1 MQAKHSRTLGNIIS
15 RLAFD
20 AERNNYTDWLC
31 DRLFLRVVSSAGCR
45 AERIIASLL
54 KEWEIH
60 RLKSRI
66 AREIDSTTQPQAPA
80 RGTFFDTLS
89 ARLESVAG
97 MSAILDTS
105 AVLNLVLTDRNTISS
120 RILEMY
126 GVTEEDITEATLHT
140 DENEDNF
147 TFIASTP
154 FSERTI
160 PITNSR
166 SQEPSLL
173 ERFATDLTAAAAS
186 GGIDPIIGRDAEIER
201 VIQILGR
208 RKKNNPVLIGE
219 AGVGKSAIV
228 EGLALRITEGKVPP
242 TLKGKRV
249 LSLDIAAIVAG
260 TKYRGEFE
268 ERINLILGEL
278 RANSNIIVFIDE
290 IHTIVGAGSTQGSL
304 DTANILKPALAR
316 GELQCV
322 GATTLDEYR
331 ENIERDA
338 ALERRFQR
346 IIVEPTTPAQTL
358 RILRNI
364 KTHYEQHHS
373 VRYTDEALQACVE
386 LTERYITERHF
397 PDKAID
403 VLDEVGARVHT
414 NSHNGTITDI
424 TARHIEQIITL
435 MTGIPVEQV
444 SQNEMS
450 RLMSMRS
457 HLELTVIGQPSAVDK
472 VVRSIIRS
480 RTGLKDPS
488 KPIGVFMFVGPTGVG
503 KTHLASELARKMFDH
518 DGALIRIDMSEY
530 SERHNISRLIG
541 SPPGYVGYGEGG
553 QLTEAVRRQPYSVV
567 LFDEVEKAHGDVF
580 NLMLQLLDDGVL
592 TDGLGRKVDFKN
604 TIIIM
609 TSNIGSHPMEYH
621 RSVGYITRD
630 KGDLAALTHS
640 DYRKALEQTFA
651 PEFINR
657 IDNIVVFDTLSSEAI
672 ETIAELELQRLCER
686 TESLGYRIEISD
698 QALRHLATYG
708 YQPHYG
714 VRSLK
719 RQITERIEEPLA
731 QMIITGEIVAG
742 DTIGIECLDEELRL
756 MIKAA

>member
-1 MQAKHSRTLGNIIS
+1 
-15 RLAFD
+15 
-20 AERNNYTDWLC
+20 
-31 DRLFLRVVSSAGCR
+31 
-45 AERIIASLL
+45 
-54 KEWEIH
+54 
-60 RLKSRI
+60 
-66 AREIDSTTQPQAPA
+66 
-80 RGTFFDTLS
+80 
-89 ARLESVAG
+89 
-97 MSAILDTS
+97 
-105 AVLNLVLTDRNTISS
+105 
-120 RILEMY
+120 
-126 GVTEEDITEATLHT
+126 
-140 DENEDNF
+140 
-147 TFIASTP
+147 
-154 FSERTI
+154 
-160 PITNSR
+160 
-166 SQEPSLL
+166 
-173 ERFATDLTAAAAS
+173 
-186 GGIDPIIGRDAEIER
+186 
-201 VIQILGR
+201 
-208 RKKNNPVLIGE
+208 
-219 AGVGKSAIV
+219 
-228 EGLALRITEGKVPP
+228 
-242 TLKGKRV
+242 
-249 LSLDIAAIVAG
+249 DIAALVAG

-268 ERINLILGEL
+268 ERLSQIIDEL
-278 RANSNIIVFIDE
+278 RADRNIIVFIDE

-331 ENIERDA
+331 EHIERDA

-386 LTERYITERHF
+386 LSERYITERHF

-403 VLDEVGARVHT
+403 VLDEAGARVHT
-414 NSHNGTITDI
+414 TTHNATIADI
-424 TARHIEQIITL
+424 TARHIEQVITL

-444 SQNEMS
+444 SQDEMS

-457 HLELTVIGQPSAVDK
+457 HLERTVIGQSSAVEK

-503 KTHLASELARKMFDH
+503 KTHLASELAHKMFDH
-518 DGALIRIDMSEY
+518 AGALIRIDMSEY

-580 NLMLQLLDDGVL
+580 NLMLQVLDDGVL

-609 TSNIGSHPMEYH
+609 TSNIGSRPTKRL
-621 RSVGYITRD
+621 RSVGYQTHAP
-630 KGDLAALTHS
+630 KHHSMPTHS

-657 IDNIVVFDTLSSEAI
+657 IDNIVAFDTLNHKAI
-672 ETIAELELQRLCER
+672 ETIAELEFRRLCER
-686 TESLGYRIEISD
+686 AESLGYHIEISD
-698 QALRHLATYG
+698 QALRHLATHG

-731 QMIITGEIVAG
+731 QMIIAGEIVAG
-742 DTIGIECLDEELRL
+742 DTIGIECLADELRL
-756 MIKAA
+756 LVKAA

>member
-45 AERIIASLL
+45 AERILASLL

-66 AREIDSTTQPQAPA
+66 AREIDTTTQPQAPA

-89 ARLESVAG
+89 AQLESVAG
-97 MSAILDTS
+97 VSATLDTS
-105 AVLNLVLTDRNTISS
+105 AVLSLVLTDRNTISS

-126 GVTEEDITEATLHT
+126 GVTEEDISEAALHT
-140 DENEDNF
+140 DENEDHF
-147 TFIASTP
+147 TFISSAP
-154 FSERTI
+154 FTERTI
-160 PITNSR
+160 PITTSR
-166 SQEPSLL
+166 PQEPTLL
-173 ERFATDLTAAAAS
+173 ERFATDLTATAAR

-249 LSLDIAAIVAG
+249 LSLDIAALVAG

-268 ERINLILGEL
+268 ERLGQILGEL
-278 RANSNIIVFIDE
+278 RADRNIIVFIDE

-331 ENIERDA
+331 EHIERDA

-386 LTERYITERHF
+386 LSERYITERHF

-403 VLDEVGARVHT
+403 VLDEAGARVHT
-414 NSHNGTITDI
+414 TTHNITDI
-424 TARHIEQIITL
+424 TARHIEQVITL

-444 SQNEMS
+444 SQDEMS

-457 HLELTVIGQPSAVDK
+457 HLERTVIGQPSAVEK

-503 KTHLASELARKMFDH
+503 KTHLASELGRKMFDH
-518 DGALIRIDMSEY
+518 AGALIRIDMSEY

-580 NLMLQLLDDGVL
+580 NLMLQVLDDGVL

-609 TSNIGSHPMEYH
+609 TSNIGSHPTERH
-621 RSVGYITRD
+621 RSVGYLARD
-630 KGDLAALTHS
+630 KKHHSMPTHS

-657 IDNIVVFDTLSSEAI
+657 IDDIVVFDTLDTEAI
-672 ETIAELELQRLCER
+672 EAIAELEFGRLCER
-686 TESLGYRIEISD
+686 AASLGYRIEIST
-698 QALRHLATYG
+698 QTLRHLATYG

-719 RQITERIEEPLA
+719 RQITEHIEEPLA
-731 QMIITGEIVAG
+731 QMIIAGEIVAG
-742 DTIGIECLDEELRL
+742 DTIGIECLADELRL
-756 MIKAA
+756 LVKAA

>member
-45 AERIIASLL
+45 AERILASLL

-66 AREIDSTTQPQAPA
+66 AREIDTTTQPQAPA

-89 ARLESVAG
+89 TRLESVAG
-97 MSAILDTS
+97 VNAILDTS
-105 AVLNLVLTDRNTISS
+105 AVLSLALTDRNTISS

-126 GVTEEDITEATLHT
+126 GVTEEDIAEAALHT
-140 DENEDNF
+140 DDNEDNF
-147 TFIASTP
+147 TFISTAP
-154 FSERTI
+154 FTERTI
-160 PITNSR
+160 PITTSR
-166 SQEPSLL
+166 TQEPSVL
-173 ERFATDLTAAAAS
+173 ERFATDLTATAAR

-249 LSLDIAAIVAG
+249 LSLDIAALVAG

-268 ERINLILGEL
+268 ERLGQILSEL
-278 RANSNIIVFIDE
+278 RADRNIIVFIDE

-331 ENIERDA
+331 EHIERDA

-346 IIVEPTTPAQTL
+346 IIVEPTTPEQTL

-403 VLDEVGARVHT
+403 VLDEAGARVHT
-414 NSHNGTITDI
+414 TTHNATIADI
-424 TARHIEQIITL
+424 TARHIEQVITL

-444 SQNEMS
+444 SQDEMS

-457 HLELTVIGQPSAVDK
+457 HLERTVIGQSSAVEK

-503 KTHLASELARKMFDH
+503 KTHLASELAHKMFDH
-518 DGALIRIDMSEY
+518 ANALIRIDMSEY

-580 NLMLQLLDDGVL
+580 NLMLQVLDDGVL

-604 TIIIM
+604 TVIIM
-609 TSNIGSHPMEYH
+609 TSNIGSHPTERH
-621 RSVGYITRD
+621 RSVGYQTRD
-630 KGDLAALTHS
+630 RKPHS
-640 DYRKALEQTFA
+640 MSAHNDYRKALEQTFA

-657 IDNIVVFDTLSSEAI
+657 IDDIVVFDTLDAEAI
-672 ETIAELELQRLCER
+672 ETIAELEFGRLCQR
-686 TESLGYRIEISD
+686 AASLGYRIEISG
-698 QALRHLATYG
+698 QALRYLATNG

-719 RQITERIEEPLA
+719 RQITEHIEEPLA
-731 QMIITGEIVAG
+731 QMIVAGDIAEG
-742 DTIGIECLDEELRL
+742 DTIGIECQANELRL
-756 MIKAA
+756 LVKAA